1 MNGYEWVQFV
11 NMHVSARCVLLGAH
25 AFFRGCVEKTRTDD
39 NTRKS
44 TARETVKPS
53 IRVEGFGVRCHG
65 DSVTLLEPP
74 AHPHAWT
81 PPEPSC
87 QRLLSSRHTAAYCA
101 STNKI
106 SGRVPL

>member
-44 TARETVKPS
+44 TARQTVKPIDRQS
-53 IRVEGFGVRCHG
+53 GARLCGIR
-65 DSVTLLEPP
+65 DSV
-74 AHPHAWT
+74 
-81 PPEPSC
+81 
-87 QRLLSSRHTAAYCA
+87 
-101 STNKI
+101 
-106 SGRVPL
+106 GRGRRTDVSPMGGCLG